1 MKRATVIRTLWHW
14 HRRIGLL
21 ACFLIVILSVTGI
34 LANHSSQLGW
44 DRMPISSQWILDSYG
59 FPAPEIYE
67 GISVEDR
74 LWVVADKQLFLD
86 DELISTCH
94 TSWHSINPLNGIV
107 VASCPSKIELFTTGG
122 ERIEA
127 INALPESKL
136 IKSGLIKNDDR
147 LLLQFAAS
155 QYLLN
160 LDSLEVEAVSGHKML
175 TEPVQR
181 ASAELTQSLQNQ
193 FRVHD
198 LTWERFVLDVHAGR
212 WFGGWG
218 WLLMDLGAI
227 FMLTLGLSG
236 LAMYIIRR
244 TR

>member
-21 ACFLIVILSVTGI
+21 ACILIVILSVTGI

-44 DRMPISSQWILDSYG
+44 DRTPISAQWILDSYG
-59 FPAPEIYE
+59 FSAPLHYE
-67 GISVEDR
+67 GVNIHDR
-74 LWVVADKQLFLD
+74 LWVISDTQLFMD
-86 DELISTCH
+86 DVPVSTCN
-94 TSWHSINPLNGIV
+94 TAWHSVNPLNGVV
-107 VASCPSKIELFTTGG
+107 VASCQSKIELFTTDG

-127 INALPESKL
+127 INALPESRL
-136 IKSGLIKNDDR
+136 MQSGTVEHDDR
-147 LLLQFAAS
+147 LLLQFSES

-160 LDSLEVEAVSGHKML
+160 LDSLEVEAVSGYEMVP
-175 TEPVQR
+175 EDVQQ
-181 ASAELTQSLQNQ
+181 ASADLTQALQNQ

-198 LTWERFVLDVHAGR
+198 LTWERFILDVHAGR

-218 WLLMDLGAI
+218 WLLMDLGAV
-227 FMLTLGLSG
+227 FLLTLSLSG
-236 LAMYIIRR
+236 LIMYTLRR